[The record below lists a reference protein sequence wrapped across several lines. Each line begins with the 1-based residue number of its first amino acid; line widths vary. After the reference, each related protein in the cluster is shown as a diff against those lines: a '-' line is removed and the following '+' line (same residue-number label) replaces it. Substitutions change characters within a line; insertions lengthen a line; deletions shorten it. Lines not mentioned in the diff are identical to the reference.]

1 MTTAIGLLSLFEAA
15 SLMFNSR
22 FFGWAIHSPCPR
34 KIAWSA
40 QLLVDQGHNQ
50 ETPNDRL

>member
-22 FFGWAIHSPCPR
+22 FLVGQFIQLAQGELRDQHSC
-34 KIAWSA
+34 
-40 QLLVDQGHNQ
+40 L
-50 ETPNDRL
+50 